1 MKIKSLII
9 LLFVSVILAVSSFH
23 LIFNVPTSPTV
34 TSIEAEQSSSQL
46 HCYHN
51 DTPIAIDQ
59 DGQLNVLVW
68 NVYKQN
74 RESLY
79 SELTRYAQNQQLLL
93 LQEASLD
100 SEFLSWIKEQK
111 WLANQVN
118 AFKAF
123 DVSAG
128 VLNLGRHAPVLACA
142 ELQIEPWLRLP
153 KSGIYAKYL
162 LSNGEFLIVVN
173 LHAINFTVGTKEY
186 QQQLDAFERALVSH
200 SGPILVAG
208 DFNSWSGARQKALQT
223 SLSAYG
229 LQRVEFH
236 PDHRK
241 RFITGL
247 ALDHVFYRGMTLID
261 ASTPISEA
269 SDHNPLLVIF
279 RLD

>member
-1 MKIKSLII
+1 MKIKPLII
-9 LLFVSVILAVSSFH
+9 LLLVSIILAVSSFH
-23 LIFNVPTSPTV
+23 LIFTVPTSPSV
-34 TSIEAEQSSSQL
+34 TSIEVEQSSTQL

-51 DTPIAIDQ
+51 DRPKAIDR

-128 VLNLGRHAPVLACA
+128 VLNLGRHAPMLACA
-142 ELQIEPWLRLP
+142 ELQTEPWLRLP
-153 KSGIYAKYL
+153 KSGIYAKYA
-162 LSNGEFLIVVN
+162 LSNDQFLIVVN

-186 QQQLDAFERALVSH
+186 QQQLNAFKQALSSH
-200 SGPILVAG
+200 SGPVLVAG
-208 DFNSWSGARQKALQT
+208 DFNSWSDARQQALQT

-229 LQRVEFH
+229 LKSVKFH

-241 RFITGL
+241 TFITGL

-269 SDHNPLLVIF
+269 SDHNPLLVSF
-279 RLD
+279 RLN